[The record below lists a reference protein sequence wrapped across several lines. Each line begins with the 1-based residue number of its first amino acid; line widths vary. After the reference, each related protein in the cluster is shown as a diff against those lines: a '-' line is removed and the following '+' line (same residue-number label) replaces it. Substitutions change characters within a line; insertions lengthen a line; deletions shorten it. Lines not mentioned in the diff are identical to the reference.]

1 MGAGNLARGGL
12 AGIALR
18 WASRLRFPYLFA
30 IIALLFIVNL
40 FVPDA
45 IPMADELVMGL
56 VALLLGSLRKR
67 SKNQKGTDES
77 SDDPENA

>member
-1 MGAGNLARGGL
+1 MGAGKLARGGL

-30 IIALLFIVNL
+30 ITALLFVVNL

-56 VALLLGSLRKR
+56 VALVLGSLRKR
-67 SKNQKGTDES
+67 SKSKNGSDES
-77 SDDPENA
+77 SNDADTA

>member
-1 MGAGNLARGGL
+1 MGAGKLARGGL
-12 AGIALR
+12 AGFALR

-30 IIALLFIVNL
+30 LTALLFVVNL

-56 VALLLGSLRKR
+56 IALLLGSLRKR
-67 SKNQKGTDES
+67 SKNKEDDEFPDS
-77 SDDPENA
+77 QNNA

>member
-30 IIALLFIVNL
+30 ITALLFIVNL

>member
-1 MGAGNLARGGL
+1 MRLGGIAKGGL
-12 AGIALR
+12 AGIVLR

-30 IIALLFIVNL
+30 LTAVLFILNL

-45 IPMADELVMGL
+45 LPMADELVMGL

-67 SKNQKGTDES
+67 GGTDDEGES
-77 SDDPENA
+77 EPPPGSAL

>member
-1 MGAGNLARGGL
+1 MARGGL
-12 AGIALR
+12 AGILLR

-30 IIALLFIVNL
+30 LTAALFVLNL

-56 VALLLGSLRKR
+56 VALLFGSIRK
-67 SKNQKGTDES
+67 KGVPEAALPEGDE
-77 SDDPENA
+77 EEK

>member
-30 IIALLFIVNL
+30 ITVLLFIVNL

>member
-1 MGAGNLARGGL
+1 LKAGHLARGGL

-30 IIALLFIVNL
+30 LTALLFVVNL

-45 IPMADELVMGL
+45 IPLADELVMGL

-67 SKNQKGTDES
+67 GENKKGDDASSNDPDET
-77 SDDPENA
+77 